1 MMRNKTGYV
10 ADGCMTFID
19 SLITQHHA
27 DELEVYE
34 QLLVLIK
41 SKATLLKSLDPN
53 RNR

>member
-1 MMRNKTGYV
+1 MMKNKTGYV

-19 SLITQHHA
+19 SLIYQHHA

-41 SKATLLKSLDPN
+41 SKTTLLKSLDPN

>member
-1 MMRNKTGYV
+1 MMKNKTGYV

-27 DELEVYE
+27 NELDVYR
-34 QLLVLIK
+34 QLLVRIQSKMTLIEGN
-41 SKATLLKSLDPN
+41 DPN